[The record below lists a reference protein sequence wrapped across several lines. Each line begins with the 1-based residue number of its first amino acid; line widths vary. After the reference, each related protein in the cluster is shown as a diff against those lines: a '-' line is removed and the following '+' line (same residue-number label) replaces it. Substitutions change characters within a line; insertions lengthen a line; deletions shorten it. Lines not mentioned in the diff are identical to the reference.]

1 MKRTKGLLAAISG
14 LREFRSSLGMSDTA
28 FDSLAGMFSEYIAE
42 SGCEDGELTRDIAEG
57 WLKWEAGRG
66 RKGLRGKCSLMRSLA
81 SYINAMGGHAYRIPD
96 RRVPPR
102 NRFTP
107 HIYSDSELTRLFA
120 AIDRYDDSAHCGVPG
135 TYSVLFRL
143 LYTCGLRPGE
153 GFLLLMRDIDFE
165 TGTIRIVG
173 TKMHKERTVVMSGD
187 MLGLMRRYRVQRL
200 ALGHEDGPAFIRG
213 DGRPLYR
220 GTVRKDILRCW
231 KEANPDVPQEDLP
244 RVRVYDF
251 RHRFA
256 TANLLLWQSRGL
268 DTYALLPR
276 LRLYM
281 GHEQIANTLYYMHL
295 IPADMSAKV
304 DCLSKLETL
313 IPEVSREDD

>member
-1 MKRTKGLLAAISG
+1 MKRAEGLLSALSG
-14 LREFRSSLGMSDTA
+14 LREFRMSLGMSGVA
-28 FDSLAGMFSEYIAE
+28 FDSLSGMFREYLAE
-42 SGCEDGELTRDIAEG
+42 SGCGDGELTKDIAEG
-57 WLKWEAGRG
+57 WLSWEDARG

-153 GFLLLMRDIDFE
+153 GFRLLMSDIDFKA
-165 TGTIRIVG
+165 GTVKIVG
-173 TKMHKERTVVMSGD
+173 TKMHKERMIVMSGD
-187 MLGLMRRYRVQRL
+187 MLGLMRRYRTRRM
-200 ALGHEDGPAFIRG
+200 ALGNADGLAFVRS

-220 GTVRKDILRCW
+220 GTVRKDLLRCW
-231 KEANPDVPQEDLP
+231 QEANPGVPPEELP

-256 TANLLLWQSRGL
+256 TANLLLWQARGL
-268 DTYALLPR
+268 DTYSMLPR
-276 LRLYM
+276 LRMYM
-281 GHEQIANTLYYMHL
+281 GHDQIANTLYYMHL
-295 IPADMSAKV
+295 IPADMSTKV
-304 DCLSKLETL
+304 DCLNKLESL